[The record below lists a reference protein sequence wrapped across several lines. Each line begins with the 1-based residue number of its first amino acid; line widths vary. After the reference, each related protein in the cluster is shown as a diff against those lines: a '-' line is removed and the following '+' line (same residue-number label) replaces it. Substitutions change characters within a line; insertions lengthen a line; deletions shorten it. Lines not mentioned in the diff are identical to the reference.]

1 MKTTTTL
8 SLQPFV
14 FLDPPAFFP
23 SALPLGLADEVPD
36 LGGEAFALGR
46 PHARRVPGDLLRR
59 LFHFLA
65 QFGAARLGLG
75 IEVGDTGHLD
85 ELFLRLLEARDGIAL
100 PGFRLTLLAAFFCF
114 SLRPL
119 RPLLLRSLCRTL
131 LLRTLG
137 ACGFHPAPLGVVE
150 GGVLGPRAGKPFFQI
165 PEVFE
170 VVAPGV
176 KLGAFPMAG

>member
-65 QFGAARLGLG
+65 QLGAARLGLG
-75 IEVGDTGHLD
+75 IKVGDAGHLD
-85 ELFLRLLEARDGIAL
+85 EFFLRVLEARDGIAL
-100 PGFRLTLLAAFFCF
+100 IGFRLAFPALF
-114 SLRPL
+114 
-119 RPLLLRSLCRTL
+119 LLLLP
-131 LLRTLG
+131 LRTLRALLPPRRLFLFRLLG
-137 ACGFHPAPLGVVE
+137 ARGFHPAALGIVE
-150 GGVLGPRAGKPFFQI
+150 GGVLGPRA
-165 PEVFE
+165 
-170 VVAPGV
+170 
-176 KLGAFPMAG
+176 